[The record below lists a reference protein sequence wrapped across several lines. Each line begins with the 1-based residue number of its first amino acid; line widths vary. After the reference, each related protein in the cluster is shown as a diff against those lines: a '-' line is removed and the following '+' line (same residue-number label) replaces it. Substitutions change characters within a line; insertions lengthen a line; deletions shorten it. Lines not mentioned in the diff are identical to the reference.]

1 MTFRLSA
8 GAAARQCA
16 SGHVQR
22 AVLALYLVVLCLLA
36 PAGAVA
42 APDAAAPAPSASAP
56 GPEAGLPELSWAS
69 DGEANVPYVFHDPA
83 DLNHLEGFEYDMVQ
97 EIARRLHR
105 KARFVQ
111 NDWDGLIPG
120 LQRGMY
126 QMVVDGIEM
135 TPDHLQAA
143 LFSRPYYVTG
153 DRIVVRRDR
162 MDLNSFAALRGHVVG
177 TIKETLAE
185 RLLQREASITVRSY
199 EEETYAFSDLRN
211 GRLDALLLDGPI
223 ALYYAGITDD
233 LEIVG
238 PPVGQTRYGI
248 AFKQG
253 STALHDEVDRALGAM
268 MQDGTLQ
275 ILLARWNLWTPEMA
289 EMTGDHV
296 QRDVKPDEWLR
307 YRNAMRAQTG
317 WLGQLKRYIGF
328 LPDIGEAAILTLVVS
343 ALSMVIAVS
352 LGLALALG
360 RHYGPGWLRW
370 ITGLYIEIVRGTPL
384 LIQILF
390 IFYGLPGMGIKLSPF
405 FAGVL
410 ALGLNYAAYEAE
422 NYRAGLS
429 SVPRG
434 QMEAAIALNMTHR
447 QALRL
452 VIIPQ
457 AFRTVL
463 PVMTNDF
470 IALLKD
476 SSLVSVITLTE
487 LTKTYIRLSSTYY
500 DYIGT
505 GLLIGGAYL
514 LLGLPFVRFARHVE
528 RRLGRSLMRSGHH

>member
-1 MTFRLSA
+1 MTLCLSAATEARCRLS
-8 GAAARQCA
+8 GAA
-16 SGHVQR
+16 
-22 AVLALYLVVLCLLA
+22 LFLLVALCLA
-36 PAGAVA
+36 AFCRPAYASDAATPGAATAAVA
-42 APDAAAPAPSASAP
+42 GSDQNRAQ
-56 GPEAGLPELSWAS
+56 PELSWAS

-97 EIARRLHR
+97 EIARRLNR

-185 RLLQREASITVRSY
+185 RLLQRESSITVRSY

-253 STALHDEVDRALGAM
+253 NTALHDEVDRALGAM

-275 ILLARWNLWTPEMA
+275 IILARWNLWTPEMA
-289 EMTGDHV
+289 QMTGDHV
-296 QRDVKPDEWLR
+296 VRDVKPVEWLR
-307 YRNAMRAQTG
+307 YRDAMRAQTG
-317 WLGQLKRYIGF
+317 WVGQLKRYIGF
-328 LPDIGEAAILTLVVS
+328 LPDIGEAALLTLVVS

-352 LGLALALG
+352 LGLTLALG
-360 RHYGPGWLRW
+360 RHYGPSWLRW
-370 ITGLYIEIVRGTPL
+370 GTGLYIEIVRGTPL

-405 FAGVL
+405 FAGVI

-434 QMEAAIALNMTHR
+434 QMEAAIALNMTQR

-505 GLLIGGAYL
+505 GLLIGAAYL

>member
-1 MTFRLSA
+1 MNVCTVPRRVLA
-8 GAAARQCA
+8 GALMGVMLLIGGHSVHAQTSSPPPAISNTA
-16 SGHVQR
+16 SSS
-22 AVLALYLVVLCLLA
+22 VLN
-36 PAGAVA
+36 
-42 APDAAAPAPSASAP
+42 
-56 GPEAGLPELSWAS
+56 WAS

-83 DLNHLEGFEYDMVQ
+83 DTNRLEGFEFDMVQ
-97 EIARRLHR
+97 EIARRLKRTPH
-105 KARFVQ
+105 FVQ

-126 QMVVDGIEM
+126 DMVVDGIEM
-135 TPDHLQAA
+135 TPDHVKAA

-162 MDLNSFAALRGHVVG
+162 QDLASFAALKGHVVG

-185 RLLQREASITVRSY
+185 RLLQNEPSITTRSY

-223 ALYYAGITDD
+223 ALFYAGVTDD
-233 LEIVG
+233 LVIVG
-238 PPVGQTRYGI
+238 EPVGQTRYGI
-248 AFKQG
+248 AFKPG
-253 STALHDEVDRALGAM
+253 NVALHDSVDRALGDM
-268 MQDGTLQ
+268 MSDGTLQ
-275 ILLARWNLWTPEMA
+275 TILRRWSLWTPEMA
-289 EMTGDHV
+289 AMTGDHTV
-296 QRDVKPDEWLR
+296 REVPPVAWLR
-307 YRNAMRAQTG
+307 YRDAMRSQLG
-317 WLGQLKRYIGF
+317 WMGLLHRYLGF
-328 LPDIGEAAILTLVVS
+328 LPIIGKAAVLTLVVS
-343 ALSMVIAVS
+343 ALSMILAVS
-352 LGLALALG
+352 LGLVLALC
-360 RHYGPGWLRW
+360 RHYGARPLQWLS
-370 ITGLYIEIVRGTPL
+370 GLYIEIVRGTPL
-384 LIQILF
+384 LIQVLF
-390 IFYGLPGMGIKLSPF
+390 IFYGLPGIGIKLSPF

-434 QMEAAIALNMTHR
+434 QMEAAIALNMTR
-447 QALRL
+447 AKAVRL
-452 VIIPQ
+452 VIVPQ

-505 GLLIGGAYL
+505 GLLIGAAYL

-528 RRLGRSLMRSGHH
+528 RRLGQSFTRSGHH

>member
-1 MTFRLSA
+1 MRMRAAPKMIRAFLMA
-8 GAAARQCA
+8 VCAAAYLSGALVPAHAA
-16 SGHVQR
+16 SS
-22 AVLALYLVVLCLLA
+22 
-36 PAGAVA
+36 GATGA
-42 APDAAAPAPSASAP
+42 ISATAKPSAT
-56 GPEAGLPELSWAS
+56 LSWAS

-83 DLNHLEGFEYDMVQ
+83 DTTRLEGFEYDMVQ
-97 EIARRLHR
+97 EIARRLGR
-105 KARFVQ
+105 TPRFVQ

-126 QMVVDGIEM
+126 DMVVDGIEM
-135 TPDHLQAA
+135 TPDHIQAA

-162 MDLNSFAALRGHVVG
+162 QDLNSFAALRGNVVG

-185 RLLQREASITVRSY
+185 RLLQREPSITVRSY

-223 ALYYAGITDD
+223 ALYYAGVTDD
-233 LEIVG
+233 LVIVG
-238 PPVGQTRYGI
+238 DPVGQTRYGI
-248 AFKQG
+248 AFKPG
-253 STALHDEVDRALGAM
+253 NTLLHDQVDRALGDM
-268 MQDGTLQ
+268 MRDGTLQ
-275 ILLARWNLWTPEMA
+275 VILGRWNLWTPEMA
-289 EMTGDHV
+289 QMTGDHT
-296 QRDVKPDEWLR
+296 QRAVEPTQWLR
-307 YRNAMRAQTG
+307 YRDAMRSQTG
-317 WLGQLKRYIGF
+317 WLGLARRYIGF
-328 LPDIGEAAILTLVVS
+328 LPIIAKAAGLTLIVS
-343 ALSMVIAVS
+343 ALSMVLAVS
-352 LGLALALG
+352 LGLVLALA
-360 RHYGPGWLRW
+360 RQYGPRLVRMASGF
-370 ITGLYIEIVRGTPL
+370 YIEVVRGTPL
-384 LIQILF
+384 LIQVLF
-390 IFYGLPGMGIKLSPF
+390 IFYGLPGLGIKLSPF

-505 GLLIGGAYL
+505 GLLIGAAYL

-528 RRLGRSLMRSGHH
+528 RKLGQSLMRSGHH

>member
-1 MTFRLSA
+1 MA
-8 GAAARQCA
+8 
-16 SGHVQR
+16 
-22 AVLALYLVVLCLLA
+22 LALLLPVGRSFAA
-36 PAGAVA
+36 PAGQ
-42 APDAAAPAPSASAP
+42 PSPPSAATTH
-56 GPEAGLPELSWAS
+56 EVSWAS

-83 DLNHLEGFEYDMVQ
+83 DTNHLEGFEFDMVQ
-97 EIARRLHR
+97 EIARRLGR
-105 KARFVQ
+105 SARFVQ

-126 QMVVDGIEM
+126 DMVVDGIEM
-135 TPDHLQAA
+135 TPDHVQAA

-162 MDLNSFAALRGHVVG
+162 QDLNSFSSLRGHVVG

-185 RLLQREASITVRSY
+185 RLLQQESSISVRSY

-223 ALYYAGITDD
+223 ALYYAGVTDD
-233 LEIVG
+233 LVIVG
-238 PPVGQTRYGI
+238 DPIGQTRYGI
-248 AFKQG
+248 AFRQG
-253 STALHDEVDRALGAM
+253 NLALHDAVDRVLGDM

-275 ILLARWNLWTPEMA
+275 EILGRWNLWTPEMA
-289 EMTGDHV
+289 QMTGDHT
-296 QRDVKPDEWLR
+296 QRHVEPTQWLR
-307 YRNAMRAQTG
+307 YRDAMRSQTG
-317 WLGQLKRYIGF
+317 WMGLLHRYVGF
-328 LPDIGEAAILTLVVS
+328 LPIIGEAAGLTLIVS
-343 ALSMVIAVS
+343 ALAMVLAVS
-352 LGLALALG
+352 LGLVLALG
-360 RHYGPGWLRW
+360 RHYGPAPVRW
-370 ITGLYIEIVRGTPL
+370 GSGFYIEIIRGTPL
-384 LIQILF
+384 LIQVLF
-390 IFYGLPGMGIKLSPF
+390 IFYGLPGLGIKLSPF

-434 QMEAAIALNMTHR
+434 QMEAAIALNMTHG

-505 GLLIGGAYL
+505 GLLVGAAYL
-514 LLGLPFVRFARHVE
+514 LLGLPFVRFARYVE
-528 RRLGRSLMRSGHH
+528 RRLGKSIMRSEHH

>member
-1 MTFRLSA
+1 MRASFPLRLL
-8 GAAARQCA
+8 
-16 SGHVQR
+16 
-22 AVLALYLVVLCLLA
+22 AVLLGAISCLIV
-36 PAGAVA
+36 PAGSWASSWPGSCPGSWVIS
-42 APDAAAPAPSASAP
+42 PARAESRPASVSPS
-56 GPEAGLPELSWAS
+56 PEKALRWAS
-69 DGEANVPYVFHDPA
+69 DGEANVPYVFHDPE
-83 DLNHLEGFEYDMVQ
+83 DTTRLEGFEYDMVQ
-97 EIARRLHR
+97 EIARRLGR
-105 KARFVQ
+105 PSRFVQ

-126 QMVVDGIEM
+126 DMVVDGIEM

-162 MDLNSFAALRGHVVG
+162 QDLNTLAALRGHVVG

-185 RLLQREASITVRSY
+185 RLLQRETHVTVRSY

-211 GRLDALLLDGPI
+211 GRLDALLLDEPI
-223 ALYYAGITDD
+223 ALYYAGVTDD
-233 LEIVG
+233 LVIVG
-238 PPVGQTRYGI
+238 DPVGQTRYGI
-248 AFKQG
+248 AFRQDN
-253 STALHDEVDRALGAM
+253 TALHDAVDRVLGAM
-268 MQDGTLQ
+268 MQDGTMQ
-275 ILLARWNLWTPEMA
+275 DILGRWNLWTPAMA
-289 EMTGDHV
+289 RMTGDHTERHVAPV
-296 QRDVKPDEWLR
+296 QWLR
-307 YRNAMRAQTG
+307 YQDAMRSQTG
-317 WLGQLKRYIGF
+317 WMGRLRRYVGF
-328 LPDIGEAAILTLVVS
+328 LPIIAKAAGLTLVVS
-343 ALSMVIAVS
+343 ALAMVIAVA
-352 LGLALALG
+352 LGLVLALG
-360 RHYGPGWLRW
+360 RHYGPRLVRDLS
-370 ITGLYIEIVRGTPL
+370 GLYIEIVRGTPL

-390 IFYGLPGMGIKLSPF
+390 IFYGLPGLGIRLSPF

-434 QMEAAIALNMTHR
+434 QMEAAIALNMTHA
-447 QALRL
+447 QAVRL
-452 VIIPQ
+452 VIVPQ

-505 GLLIGGAYL
+505 GLLIGAAYL

-528 RRLGRSLMRSGHH
+528 RRLGQSLMRSGHH

>member
-1 MTFRLSA
+1 MSA
-8 GAAARQCA
+8 GLTARMRLLILLCVA
-16 SGHVQR
+16 LFLPGPR
-22 AVLALYLVVLCLLA
+22 AF
-36 PAGAVA
+36 A
-42 APDAAAPAPSASAP
+42 APPSAVH
-56 GPEAGLPELSWAS
+56 ELSWAS

-83 DLNHLEGFEYDMVQ
+83 DTTRLEGFEFDLVQ
-97 EIARRLHR
+97 EIARRLGR
-105 KARFVQ
+105 EARFVQ

-126 QMVVDGIEM
+126 DMVVDGIEM

-162 MDLNSFAALRGHVVG
+162 QELNSFSALRGHVVG

-185 RLLQREASITVRSY
+185 RLLQREPSISVRSY

-223 ALYYAGITDD
+223 ALYYAGVTDD
-233 LEIVG
+233 LVIVG
-238 PPVGQTRYGI
+238 DPIGQTRYGI
-248 AFKQG
+248 AFRQG
-253 STALHDEVDRALGAM
+253 NLALHDAVDRTLGEM

-275 ILLARWNLWTPEMA
+275 DILGRWNLWTPEMA
-289 EMTGDHV
+289 QMTGDHT
-296 QRDVKPDEWLR
+296 QRHVAPTQWLR
-307 YRNAMRAQTG
+307 YRDAMRSQTG
-317 WLGQLKRYIGF
+317 WMGQMRRYVGF
-328 LPDIGEAAILTLVVS
+328 LPIIAEAAGLTLVVS
-343 ALSMVIAVS
+343 ALAMVLAVS
-352 LGLALALG
+352 LGLLLALG
-360 RHYGPGWLRW
+360 RHYGPGLVRGAC
-370 ITGLYIEIVRGTPL
+370 GLYIEIVRGTPL
-384 LIQILF
+384 LIQVLF
-390 IFYGLPGMGIKLSPF
+390 IFYGLPGLGIKLSPF

-434 QMEAAIALNMTHR
+434 QMEAAIALNMTHG
-447 QALRL
+447 QAVRL

-505 GLLIGGAYL
+505 GLLIGAAYL

-528 RRLGRSLMRSGHH
+528 RKLGQSVRRSGHH

>member
-1 MTFRLSA
+1 MSRNLSA
-8 GAAARQCA
+8 RIALAA
-16 SGHVQR
+16 
-22 AVLALYLVVLCLLA
+22 LLCLSFLLCGQPLHA
-36 PAGAVA
+36 AGSSA
-42 APDAAAPAPSASAP
+42 AH
-56 GPEAGLPELSWAS
+56 GLSWAS

-83 DLNHLEGFEYDMVQ
+83 DTTRLEGFEFDMVQ
-97 EIARRLHR
+97 EIARRLGR
-105 KARFVQ
+105 SAQFVQ

-126 QMVVDGIEM
+126 DMVVDGIEM
-135 TPDHLQAA
+135 TPDHVQAA

-162 MDLNSFAALRGHVVG
+162 QDMNSFSALHGHVVG

-185 RLLQREASITVRSY
+185 RLLQGEPSISVRSY

-223 ALYYAGITDD
+223 ALYYAGVTDD
-233 LEIVG
+233 LVIVG
-238 PPVGQTRYGI
+238 EPVGQTRYGI
-248 AFKQG
+248 AFRRG
-253 STALHDEVDRALGAM
+253 NTALHDDVDRVLAEM
-268 MQDGTLQ
+268 MTDGTMQ
-275 ILLARWNLWTPEMA
+275 TILGRWNLWTPEMA
-289 EMTGDHV
+289 QMTGDHV
-296 QRDVKPDEWLR
+296 QRHVEPVQWQR
-307 YRNAMRAQTG
+307 YRDAMRSETG
-317 WLGQLKRYIGF
+317 WMGQLRRYVGF
-328 LPDIGEAAILTLVVS
+328 LPIIAEAAGLTLVVS
-343 ALSMVIAVS
+343 ACAMVLAVS
-352 LGLALALG
+352 LGLVLALG
-360 RHYGPGWLRW
+360 RHYGPRLVR
-370 ITGLYIEIVRGTPL
+370 TVCGLYIEIVRGTPL
-384 LIQILF
+384 LIQVLF
-390 IFYGLPGMGIKLSPF
+390 IFYGLPGLGIKLSPF

-434 QMEAAIALNMTHR
+434 QMEAAIALNMTHN

-452 VIIPQ
+452 VIVPQ

-505 GLLIGGAYL
+505 GILIGAAYL
-514 LLGLPFVRFARHVE
+514 LLGLPFVRFARHIE
-528 RRLGRSLMRSGHH
+528 RRLGQSVMRSGHR

>member
-1 MTFRLSA
+1 MSLHLPARLRLLTRLSGRVPVA
-8 GAAARQCA
+8 LFVLLLMPLCVLGPAMA
-16 SGHVQR
+16 SG
-22 AVLALYLVVLCLLA
+22 
-36 PAGAVA
+36 PIGT
-42 APDAAAPAPSASAP
+42 AAPATQGVPSA
-56 GPEAGLPELSWAS
+56 PEQQKKVLSWAS
-69 DGEANVPYVFHDPA
+69 DGEANVPFVFHDPA
-83 DLNHLEGFEYDMVQ
+83 NPNRLEGFEYDLVQ
-97 EIARRLHR
+97 EIARRLNQN
-105 KARFVQ
+105 ARFVQ

-143 LFSRPYYVTG
+143 LFSRPYYVTS

-162 MDLNSFAALRGHVVG
+162 MELNSFAALHGHTVG
-177 TIKETLAE
+177 TIKDTLAE
-185 RLLQREASITVRSY
+185 RLLERDTSIAVRSY

-233 LEIVG
+233 LVIVG
-238 PPVGQTRYGI
+238 DPVGQTHYGI

-253 STALHDEVDRALGAM
+253 DTELHDAVDRVLGDM
-268 MQDGTLQ
+268 MKDGCLQ
-275 ILLARWNLWTPEMA
+275 VLLGRWSLWTPDMA
-289 EMTGDHV
+289 QMTGDHV
-296 QRDVKPDEWLR
+296 TRTVEPVEWQR
-307 YRNAMRAQTG
+307 YRDTMRSQTG
-317 WLGQLKRYIGF
+317 WMGKLKRYFGF
-328 LPDIGEAAILTLVVS
+328 LPAIGEAALLTLVVS
-343 ALSMVIAVS
+343 ALAMVLAVS
-352 LGLALALG
+352 LGLVLALC
-360 RHYGPGWLRW
+360 RHYGPAWLRW
-370 ITGLYIEIVRGTPL
+370 VTGLYIEIVRGTPL

-390 IFYGLPGMGIKLSPF
+390 IFYGLPGLGIKLSPF

-434 QMEAAIALNMTHR
+434 QMEAAIALNMTQR

-452 VIIPQ
+452 VIVPQ
-457 AFRTVL
+457 ALRTVL

-470 IALLKD
+470 ISLLKD

-514 LLGLPFVRFARHVE
+514 LLGLPFVRFARYVE
-528 RRLGRSLMRSGHH
+528 GRLGRSLRQTGHH